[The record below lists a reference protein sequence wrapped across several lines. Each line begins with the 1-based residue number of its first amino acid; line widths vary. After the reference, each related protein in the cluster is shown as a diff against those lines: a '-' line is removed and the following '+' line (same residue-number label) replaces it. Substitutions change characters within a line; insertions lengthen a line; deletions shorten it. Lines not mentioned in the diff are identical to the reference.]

1 VFISNRKLLLVLWVK
16 VIVCVSE
23 KEHCVIM
30 NKRKE
35 IQKVK
40 TNKTYQI
47 KDSDNKRDDLNTKVY
62 FLRLRQ

>member
-1 VFISNRKLLLVLWVK
+1 
-16 VIVCVSE
+16 
-23 KEHCVIM
+23 M